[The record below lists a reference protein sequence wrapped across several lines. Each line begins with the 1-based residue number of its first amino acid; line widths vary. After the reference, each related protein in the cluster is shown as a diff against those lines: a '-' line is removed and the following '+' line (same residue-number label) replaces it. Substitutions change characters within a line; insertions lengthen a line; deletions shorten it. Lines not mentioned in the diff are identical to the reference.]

1 MPRQPQD
8 PLRTR
13 LLELIEEAQ
22 NHFAQLREFGSTP
35 GNSWLARSE
44 LQALSGLL
52 ADLESL
58 LEDIR
63 ASDRES
69 GY

>member
-8 PLRTR
+8 PLRAR
-13 LLELIEEAQ
+13 LLELIEESERRLV
-22 NHFAQLREFGSTP
+22 QLRDFGSSP
-35 GNSWLARSE
+35 GNAWLARGE
-44 LQALSGLL
+44 LQGLSSLL

-63 ASDRES
+63 EADREA